1 MNNFDYYKK
10 EVAENTPILN
20 KISKL
25 DNCVLVQ
32 IFEKMLKQYCVN
44 ETYNKLIENES
55 TANHLSMEFDP
66 VNVIHVVYTKSFYDS
81 IKITLSAYSCSVHV
95 KKEHGGTNVVFS
107 MPFKHFVKIYCNEEN
122 LSK

>member
-1 MNNFDYYKK
+1 MNNFEQYQK
-10 EVAENTPILN
+10 EIAENTPILN

-25 DNCVLVQ
+25 DNCILIQ

-44 ETYNKLIENES
+44 EIYNKLIKNEC
-55 TANHLSMEFDP
+55 TVNYLLIEFDP
-66 VNVIHVVYTKSFYDS
+66 IDIIHIVYTKSFYDS

-95 KKEHGGTNVVFS
+95 KKEHGETNVVFS
-107 MPFKHFVKIYCNEEN
+107 MPFKHFIKIYCNEED